1 MIDSLLQL
9 VSDPNAWVAFLTL
22 SALEIILGIDN
33 IIFISVIA
41 NRLPIEIREK
51 VRRFGLLFAL
61 VTRILLLLSLSW
73 VMSLTSPLFTLLD
86 HVISGRDLI
95 LLLGGFFLIWKASK
109 EIYTE
114 VEVGDHSNDK
124 GNTNGTHSQKSM
136 SSLFISSVLQI
147 GLLDIIFSL
156 DSVITAVGMV
166 DQISV
171 MIAAV
176 LTSVLIML
184 IAAKP
189 IGDFVYRHPSIKVL
203 ALSFLTVVGVVLIAE
218 GMGVHIP
225 KAYVYVA
232 MAFSLSVE
240 LLNIRSREKK
250 EKTEVSQ

>member
-1 MIDSLLQL
+1 MESLLAL
-9 VSDPNAWVAFLTL
+9 LSDPNTWIAFLTL

-41 NRLPIEIREK
+41 NRLPLEIREK
-51 VRRFGLLFAL
+51 VRRFGLIFAL

-73 VMSLTSPLFTLLD
+73 VMELTTPIFTITD
-86 HVISGRDLI
+86 HAISGRDLI
-95 LLLGGFFLIWKASK
+95 LLSGGFFLIWKASK
-109 EIYTE
+109 EIYSE
-114 VEVGDHSNDK
+114 VELSEHDQAAA
-124 GNTNGTHSQKSM
+124 NTGVDASKSM
-136 SSLFISSVLQI
+136 FALFIGSVLQI

-166 DQISV
+166 KEISI
-171 MIAAV
+171 MISAV
-176 LTSVLIML
+176 LASVLIML

-189 IGDFVYRHPSIKVL
+189 IGDFVHHHPSIKVL

-225 KAYVYVA
+225 KGYVYVA

-240 LLNIRSREKK
+240 LLNIRSREKRK
-250 EKTEVSQ
+250 RKN

>member
-1 MIDSLLQL
+1 MESLLQL
-9 VSDPNAWVAFLTL
+9 MSDPNAWVAFLTL

-51 VRRFGLLFAL
+51 VRRFGLIFAL

-73 VMSLTSPLFTLLD
+73 VMGLTNPIFNISD
-86 HVISGRDLI
+86 RDISGRDLI

-109 EIYTE
+109 EIYVE
-114 VEVGDHSNDK
+114 VEVGEHEELGDSQDK
-124 GNTNGTHSQKSM
+124 QGAKSM
-136 SSLFISSVLQI
+136 LSLFIGSVLQI

-166 DQISV
+166 DQIGV

-176 LTSVLIML
+176 LASVFIML

-189 IGDFVYRHPSIKVL
+189 IGDFVHRHPSIKVL
-203 ALSFLTVVGVVLIAE
+203 ALSFLTVVGIVLIAE

-225 KAYVYVA
+225 KGYVYVA

-250 EKTEVSQ
+250 KRSR

>member
-1 MIDSLLQL
+1 MIESFLQL
-9 VSDPNAWVAFLTL
+9 ISDPNAWIAFLTL

-51 VRRFGLLFAL
+51 VRRFGLIFAL

-73 VMSLTSPLFTLLD
+73 VMSLTNPLFTITE
-86 HVISGRDLI
+86 HAISGRDLI

-114 VEVGDHSNDK
+114 VEVGDHNDET
-124 GNTNGTHSQKSM
+124 GAGDSQSAAKSM
-136 SSLFISSVLQI
+136 TALFIGSVVQI

-166 DQISV
+166 DEISV

-176 LTSVLIML
+176 LASVIIML

-189 IGDFVYRHPSIKVL
+189 IGDFVHRHPSIKVL

-225 KAYVYVA
+225 KGYVYVA

-250 EKTEVSQ
+250 KKPRV

>member
-1 MIDSLLQL
+1 MIESFMQL
-9 VSDPNAWVAFLTL
+9 ISDPNAWIAFLTL

-51 VRRFGLLFAL
+51 VRRFGLIFAL

-73 VMSLTSPLFTLLD
+73 VMGLTAPLFNIAD
-86 HVISGRDLI
+86 HAISGRDLI

-109 EIYTE
+109 EIYVE
-114 VEVGDHSNDK
+114 VEVGEHEELGEPQDK
-124 GNTNGTHSQKSM
+124 KSAKSM
-136 SSLFISSVLQI
+136 LSLFIGSVVQI

-166 DQISV
+166 DQIGV

-176 LTSVLIML
+176 LVSVFIML

-189 IGDFVYRHPSIKVL
+189 IGDFVHRHPSIKVL

-225 KAYVYVA
+225 KGYVYVA

-250 EKTEVSQ
+250 KRSH

>member
-1 MIDSLLQL
+1 MDSLLQL
-9 VSDPNAWVAFLTL
+9 MSDPNAWVAFLTL

-41 NRLPIEIREK
+41 NRLPLEIREK
-51 VRRFGLLFAL
+51 VRRFGLIFAL

-73 VMSLTSPLFTLLD
+73 VMSLTNPLLSIND

-109 EIYTE
+109 EIYVE
-114 VEVGDHSNDK
+114 VELSEDEDEQSGAKKVNL
-124 GNTNGTHSQKSM
+124 NKSM
-136 SSLFISSVLQI
+136 SSLFISSVVQI
-147 GLLDIIFSL
+147 GILDIIFSL

-166 DQISV
+166 DEISV

-176 LTSVLIML
+176 LASVIIML

-189 IGDFVYRHPSIKVL
+189 IGDFVHCHPSIKVL
-203 ALSFLTVVGVVLIAE
+203 ALSFLTVVGIVLIAE
-218 GMGVHIP
+218 GMGVHIH
-225 KAYVYVA
+225 KGYVYVA

-240 LLNIRSREKK
+240 LLNIRSRGKK
-250 EKTEVSQ
+250 KKLK

>member
-9 VSDPNAWVAFLTL
+9 VSDPNAWIAFLTL
-22 SALEIILGIDN
+22 SALEIVLGIDN

-41 NRLPIEIREK
+41 NRLPLEIREK
-51 VRRFGLLFAL
+51 VRRFGLIFAL

-73 VMSLTSPLFTLLD
+73 VMSLTNPLFSLLE
-86 HVISGRDLI
+86 HSISGRDLI

-114 VEVGDHSNDK
+114 VEIGDHVDSTGGGASSNI
-124 GNTNGTHSQKSM
+124 NKSM
-136 SSLFISSVLQI
+136 FSLFAGSVLQI
-147 GLLDIIFSL
+147 GILDIIFSL

-166 DQISV
+166 DEIGV

-184 IAAKP
+184 VAAKP
-189 IGDFVYRHPSIKVL
+189 IGDFVHRHPSIKVL

-225 KAYVYVA
+225 KGYVYVA

-240 LLNIRSREKK
+240 LLNIRSRERKK
-250 EKTEVSQ
+250 KII

>member
-1 MIDSLLQL
+1 MLDTFLQL
-9 VSDPNAWVAFLTL
+9 ISDPNAWIAFLTL

-41 NRLPIEIREK
+41 NRLPKEIREQ
-51 VRRFGLLFAL
+51 VRRFGLIFAL
-61 VTRILLLLSLSW
+61 LTRILLLLSLSW
-73 VMSLTSPLFTLLD
+73 VMGLTNPLFHFSD
-86 HVISGRDLI
+86 QAISGRDLI

-114 VEVGDHSNDK
+114 VEVGDHEEISSQSNS
-124 GNTNGTHSQKSM
+124 TNSQKSLKK
-136 SSLFISSVLQI
+136 LFISSVVQI

-166 DQISV
+166 DQIGV

-176 LTSVLIML
+176 LASVLIML
-184 IAAKP
+184 VAAKP
-189 IGDFVYRHPSIKVL
+189 IGDFVHRHPSIKVL

-225 KAYVYVA
+225 KGYVYVA

-250 EKTEVSQ
+250 KSIK

>member
-1 MIDSLLQL
+1 MDSLLQL
-9 VSDPNAWVAFLTL
+9 MSDPNAWVAFLTL

-41 NRLPIEIREK
+41 NRLPLEIREK
-51 VRRFGLLFAL
+51 VRQFGLIFAL

-73 VMSLTSPLFTLLD
+73 VMSLTNPLFSIND
-86 HVISGRDLI
+86 HAISGRDLI

-109 EIYTE
+109 EIYVE
-114 VEVGDHSNDK
+114 VELNEEHDEQ
-124 GNTNGTHSQKSM
+124 GNTNKANLNKSIFA
-136 SSLFISSVLQI
+136 LFVGSVVQI
-147 GLLDIIFSL
+147 GILDIIFSL

-166 DQISV
+166 DEISI

-176 LTSVLIML
+176 LASVMIML

-189 IGDFVYRHPSIKVL
+189 IGDFVHRHPSIKVL

-225 KAYVYVA
+225 KGYVYVA

-240 LLNIRSREKK
+240 LLNIRSRGKQKK
-250 EKTEVSQ
+250 

>member
-1 MIDSLLQL
+1 MIESLLL
-9 VSDPNAWVAFLTL
+9 MMSDPNTWIAFLTL
-22 SALEIILGIDN
+22 SCLEIILGIDN

-41 NRLPIEIREK
+41 NRLPLEIREK
-51 VRRFGLLFAL
+51 VRRFGLIFAL

-73 VMSLTSPLFTLLD
+73 VMGLTTPFFSIAD
-86 HVISGRDLI
+86 HALSGRDLI

-114 VEVGDHSNDK
+114 VELGEPDDSEARGDEKNVK
-124 GNTNGTHSQKSM
+124 KSM
-136 SSLFISSVLQI
+136 FALFVGSVLQI

-166 DQISV
+166 DEIGI

-176 LTSVLIML
+176 LASILIML
-184 IAAKP
+184 VAAKS
-189 IGDFVYRHPSIKVL
+189 IGDFVHRHPSIKVL

-225 KAYVYVA
+225 KGYVYVA

-240 LLNIRSREKK
+240 LLNIRSREKRK
-250 EKTEVSQ
+250 K

>member
-1 MIDSLLQL
+1 MIELLTTYL
-9 VSDPNAWVAFLTL
+9 NDPSVWIAFLTL
-22 SALEIILGIDN
+22 CALEIVLGIDN

-41 NRLPIEIREK
+41 NRLPVEIREQ

-61 VTRILLLLSLSW
+61 LTRILLLLSLSW
-73 VMSLTSPLFTLLD
+73 VMGLNQALLTIAD
-86 HVISGRDLI
+86 HVISGRDFI

-109 EIYTE
+109 EIYIE
-114 VEVGDHSNDK
+114 VEVGESHEINQTSATYAIDR
-124 GNTNGTHSQKSM
+124 KSM
-136 SSLFISSVLQI
+136 SKMFIGSVVQI

-166 DQISV
+166 DQIGV

-176 LTSVLIML
+176 LASVLIML
-184 IAAKP
+184 VAARP
-189 IGDFVYRHPSIKVL
+189 IGDFVHRHPSIKVL

-225 KAYVYVA
+225 KGYVYVA

-240 LLNIRSREKK
+240 FLNIRSREKK
-250 EKTEVSQ
+250 KSSVN

>member
-1 MIDSLLQL
+1 MDSLLQL
-9 VSDPNAWVAFLTL
+9 MSDPNAWVAFLTL

-41 NRLPIEIREK
+41 NRLPVEIREK
-51 VRRFGLLFAL
+51 VRQFGLIFAL

-73 VMSLTSPLFTLLD
+73 VMSLTNPLFSIND
-86 HVISGRDLI
+86 HAISGRDLI

-109 EIYTE
+109 EIYVE
-114 VEVGDHSNDK
+114 VELNEEHDEQGS
-124 GNTNGTHSQKSM
+124 TNKANLNKSM
-136 SSLFISSVLQI
+136 LSLFVGSVVQI
-147 GLLDIIFSL
+147 GILDIIFSL

-166 DQISV
+166 DEIGI

-176 LTSVLIML
+176 LASVMIML

-189 IGDFVYRHPSIKVL
+189 IGDFVHRHPSIKVL

-225 KAYVYVA
+225 KGYVYVA

-240 LLNIRSREKK
+240 LLNIRSRGKK
-250 EKTEVSQ
+250 EKVKLD

>member
-1 MIDSLLQL
+1 MIESLLQL
-9 VSDPNAWVAFLTL
+9 ISDPNAWIAFLTL

-61 VTRILLLLSLSW
+61 LTRILLLLSLSW
-73 VMSLTSPLFTLLD
+73 VMSLTTPLFSITD
-86 HVISGRDLI
+86 HEISGRDLI

-109 EIYTE
+109 EIYVE
-114 VEVGDHSNDK
+114 VEVGDH
-124 GNTNGTHSQKSM
+124 NGETGTGDNQSAAKSM
-136 SSLFISSVLQI
+136 TALFIGSVVQI

-166 DQISV
+166 DEISV

-176 LTSVLIML
+176 LASVLIML

-189 IGDFVYRHPSIKVL
+189 IGDFVHRHPSIKVL

-225 KAYVYVA
+225 KGYVYVA

-240 LLNIRSREKK
+240 LLNIRSRERKK
-250 EKTEVSQ
+250 KLKA